1 MKNIS
6 REKIDN
12 YCSSSGTIDLLL
24 KNGMTIE
31 YMISQ
36 AKHAIDNNINVEMN
50 LDIISY
56 LRGKKLNELLGI

>member
-1 MKNIS
+1 
-6 REKIDN
+6 
-12 YCSSSGTIDLLL
+12 
-24 KNGMTIE
+24 MTIE

-56 LRGKKLNELLGI
+56 LRGKKLNELIS